1 MQHRIFCLM
10 SPLFQLKTFQN
21 QQTAQQMFNSIAH
34 LPWAVLLESASPD
47 HIDSRFDIFSAD
59 PVALLQTTGDVTTIT
74 EGIHTELSNEPPLQ
88 LLKAVQTRLLG
99 PDVIYDGDLPFIG
112 GAMGLLGY
120 DLGRRIETIPQLA
133 ARDIDLPE
141 LIAGIYDWAWIIDH
155 QTQQMHFLVC
165 GSEAQMETRW
175 LWWQQQAAIK
185 SNPFKLTST
194 WQSNLSQTAYTERF
208 DIIQRYLRSGDCYQI
223 NLTQRFNASYA
234 GDEWL
239 AYCQLAQV
247 NQAPFSAF
255 MRLPASAILSLSPER
270 FLALHNRDIETKPI
284 KGTRPRFL
292 EPNQDQAS
300 IDELK
305 NSPKDRAENL
315 MIVDLLRNDIG
326 RVSKAGS
333 VRVPK
338 LFDIESFKAVH
349 HLVSTVTGS
358 LADAYSAAE
367 LLEACFPGG
376 SITGAPKIRAM
387 AIIEEL
393 EPHRRS
399 AYCGS
404 MFYISRHGRM
414 DSSIT
419 IRTLIAWHQ
428 QLYVWAGGG
437 IVADSDAQAE
447 YQETFDK
454 LAKILPILE
463 QTGNESN

>member
-1 MQHRIFCLM
+1 M
-10 SPLFQLKTFQN
+10 SPNFQLKTFPIQS
-21 QQTAQQMFNSIAH
+21 TAQKMFSQVAH
-34 LPWAVLLESASPD
+34 LPWAVLFESANPS

-59 PVALLQTTGDVTTIT
+59 PVATLQTTDDVTEIMENGLTNRS
-74 EGIHTELSNEPPLQ
+74 LVAPLH
-88 LLKAVQTRLLG
+88 LLREIQQRLLG
-99 PDVIYDGDLPFIG
+99 ADTPYDGELPFIG
-112 GAMGLLGY
+112 GAIGLLGY
-120 DLGRRIETIPQLA
+120 DAGRQIEEIPVISE
-133 ARDIDLPE
+133 RDLDLPDM
-141 LIAGIYDWAWIIDH
+141 AVGIYDWAWILDH
-155 QTQQMHFLVC
+155 RTQQAHFLVC
-165 GSEAQMETRW
+165 GSEQQMEQRW
-175 LWWQQQAAIK
+175 QWWQQQVSIE
-185 SNPFKLTST
+185 SEPLKLVSG
-194 WQSNLSQTAYTERF
+194 WQSNMSQQAYTNRF
-208 DIIQRYLRSGDCYQI
+208 ETIQQYLRAGDCYQI
-223 NLTQRFNASYA
+223 NLTQRFQAEYT

-255 MRLPASAILSLSPER
+255 MRLPESVILSLSPER
-270 FLALHNRDIETKPI
+270 FLALNNREIETKPI
-284 KGTRPRFL
+284 KGTRPRFIDP
-292 EPNQDQAS
+292 EADQAS
-300 IDELK
+300 INELQ
-305 NSPKDRAENL
+305 NSPKDRSENL

-338 LFDIESFKAVH
+338 LFEIESFKAVH

-358 LADAYSAAE
+358 LADQYNAIE

-387 AIIEEL
+387 EIIEEL

-419 IRTLIAWHQ
+419 IRTLIAWQQ

-437 IVADSDAQAE
+437 IVADSNADAE

-463 QTGNESN
+463 QACYEPN

>member
-1 MQHRIFCLM
+1 
-10 SPLFQLKTFQN
+10 
-21 QQTAQQMFNSIAH
+21 MFTNVAH

-47 HIDSRFDIFSAD
+47 HIDSRFDIFSAA
-59 PVALLQTTGDVTTIT
+59 PFATLQTTGDITTIT
-74 EGIHTELSNEPPLQ
+74 EGEHTEYSKAAPLQ
-88 LLKAVQTRLLG
+88 LLKDVQHRHFG
-99 PDVIYDGDLPFIG
+99 PDVIYHGELPFIG
-112 GAMGLLGY
+112 GALGLLGY
-120 DLGRRIETIPQLA
+120 DLGRRIEKIPVHA
-133 ARDIDLPE
+133 ERDIDLPE
-141 LIAGIYDWAWIIDH
+141 LAAGIYDWAWIVDH

-165 GSEAQMETRW
+165 GSAERMETRW
-175 LWWQQQAAIK
+175 LWWQQQVATK
-185 SNPFKLTST
+185 PKPFNLTSG
-194 WQSNLSQTAYTERF
+194 WQSNLSQAAYTERF
-208 DIIQRYLRSGDCYQI
+208 DAIQRYLRAGDCYQI
-223 NLTQRFNASYA
+223 NLTQRFSAHYS
-234 GDEWL
+234 GDEWQ

-255 MRLPASAILSLSPER
+255 MRLPEAAILSLSPER
-270 FLALHNRDIETKPI
+270 FLALNNREIETKPI
-284 KGTRPRFL
+284 KGTRPRFVD
-292 EPNQDQAS
+292 PQADQAS
-300 IDELK
+300 ITELQ

-326 RVSKAGS
+326 RVSKPGT

-349 HLVSTVTGS
+349 HLVSTVTSS
-358 LADAYSAAE
+358 LTEQYSAVE

-387 AIIEEL
+387 EIIEEL

-419 IRTLIAWHQ
+419 IRTLIAWQQ

-437 IVADSDAQAE
+437 IVADSDADAE

-463 QTGNESN
+463 QSYHEPN

>member
-1 MQHRIFCLM
+1 
-10 SPLFQLKTFQN
+10 
-21 QQTAQQMFNSIAH
+21 MFANVAH

-47 HIDSRFDIFSAD
+47 HIDSRFDIFSAE
-59 PVALLQTTGDVTTIT
+59 PIATLQTTGDITTIT
-74 EGIHTELSNEPPLQ
+74 EGARTEYSKAAPLQ
-88 LLKAVQTRLLG
+88 LLKEIQHRHLG
-99 PDVIYDGDLPFIG
+99 ADVSYHGELPFIG
-112 GAMGLLGY
+112 GALGLLGY
-120 DLGRRIETIPQLA
+120 DIGRRIEKIPVQA
-133 ARDIDLPE
+133 ERDIDLPE
-141 LIAGIYDWAWIIDH
+141 LAVGIYDWAWIVDH

-165 GSEAQMETRW
+165 GSEEQMKTRW
-175 LWWQQQAAIK
+175 DWWQQQVTAK
-185 SNPFKLTST
+185 PKPFGLTSG
-194 WQSNLSQTAYTERF
+194 WQSNLSQAAYTERF
-208 DIIQRYLRSGDCYQI
+208 DAIQRYLRAGDCYQI
-223 NLTQRFNASYA
+223 NLTQRLSAHYS
-234 GDEWL
+234 GDEWQ

-255 MRLPASAILSLSPER
+255 MRLPEAAILSLSPER
-270 FLALHNRDIETKPI
+270 FLALNNREIETKPI
-284 KGTRPRFL
+284 KGTRPRFID
-292 EPNQDQAS
+292 PQADQAS
-300 IDELK
+300 ITELQ

-326 RVSKAGS
+326 RVSKPGT

-338 LFDIESFKAVH
+338 LFDVESFKAVH
-349 HLVSTVTGS
+349 HLVSTVTSS
-358 LADAYSAAE
+358 LAEQYCAVE

-376 SITGAPKIRAM
+376 SITGAPKVRAM

-404 MFYISRHGRM
+404 IFYISRHGRM

-419 IRTLIAWHQ
+419 IRTLIAWQQ

-437 IVADSDAQAE
+437 IVADSNADAE

-463 QTGNESN
+463 QSYHEPN

>member
-1 MQHRIFCLM
+1 
-10 SPLFQLKTFQN
+10 
-21 QQTAQQMFNSIAH
+21 MFAKVAH

-47 HIDSRFDIFSAD
+47 HIDSRFDIFSAE
-59 PVALLQTTGDVTTIT
+59 PIATLQTTGDITTIT
-74 EGIHTELSNEPPLQ
+74 DGEHTEYSKAAPLQ
-88 LLKAVQTRLLG
+88 LLKEIQRRHFG
-99 PDVIYDGDLPFIG
+99 PDVSYDGELPFIG
-112 GAMGLLGY
+112 GAIGLLGY
-120 DLGRRIETIPQLA
+120 DLGRRIEKVPEHA
-133 ARDIDLPE
+133 ERDIDLPE
-141 LIAGIYDWAWIIDH
+141 LAVGIYDWAWIVDH
-155 QTQQMHFLVC
+155 QTRQMHFLVC
-165 GSEAQMETRW
+165 GSAEQMATRW
-175 LWWQQQAAIK
+175 GWWQQQVATKAK
-185 SNPFKLTST
+185 PFRLTSG
-194 WQSNLSQTAYTERF
+194 WQSNLSQSAYTERF
-208 DIIQRYLRSGDCYQI
+208 NAIQRYLRAGDCYQI
-223 NLTQRFNASYA
+223 NLTQRFSAHYS
-234 GDEWL
+234 GDEWQ

-255 MRLPASAILSLSPER
+255 MRLPKAAILSLSPER
-270 FLALHNRDIETKPI
+270 FLALNNREIETKPI
-284 KGTRPRFL
+284 KGTRPRFVD
-292 EPNQDQAS
+292 PQADQTS
-300 IDELK
+300 ITELQ

-326 RVSKAGS
+326 RVSKPGT

-349 HLVSTVTGS
+349 HLVSTVTSS
-358 LADAYSAAE
+358 LAEQYSAVE

-376 SITGAPKIRAM
+376 SITGAPKVRAM
-387 AIIEEL
+387 EIIEEL

-419 IRTLIAWHQ
+419 IRTLIAWQQ

-437 IVADSDAQAE
+437 IVADSDADAE

-463 QTGNESN
+463 QSYHEPN

>member
-1 MQHRIFCLM
+1 
-10 SPLFQLKTFQN
+10 
-21 QQTAQQMFNSIAH
+21 MFANIAH
-34 LPWAVLLESASPD
+34 LPWAVLFESASPD

-59 PVALLQTTGDVTTIT
+59 PAATLETIGEITTTTIDNT
-74 EGIHTELSNEPPLQ
+74 ASYSHQAPLQ
-88 LLKAVQTRLLG
+88 VLKQIQHQLLG
-99 PDVIYDGDLPFIG
+99 PDVDYDGDLPFIG
-112 GAMGLLGY
+112 GVLGLLGY
-120 DLGRRIETIPQLA
+120 DLGRRLEKLPTRA
-133 ARDIDLPE
+133 ERDIELPDL
-141 LIAGIYDWAWIIDH
+141 AVGIYDWAWIVDH
-155 QTQQMHFLVC
+155 KTQQMHFLVC
-165 GSEAQMETRW
+165 GSEEQMEVRW
-175 LWWQQQAAIK
+175 RWWQQQIAINA
-185 SNPFKLTST
+185 SAFKLTSA
-194 WQSNLSQTAYTERF
+194 WQSNLSHTAYTERF
-208 DIIQRYLRSGDCYQI
+208 NAIQRYLRSGDCYQI
-223 NLTQRFNASYA
+223 NLTQRFQAGYV
-234 GDEWL
+234 GDEWQ

-255 MRLPASAILSLSPER
+255 MRLPESTILSLSPER
-270 FLALHNRDIETKPI
+270 FLALHNREIETKPI
-284 KGTRPRFL
+284 KGTRPRFID
-292 EPNQDQAS
+292 PDSDQAS
-300 IDELK
+300 INALQ

-349 HLVSTVTGS
+349 HMVSTVTGS
-358 LADAYSAAE
+358 LADQHSATE

-387 AIIEEL
+387 EIIEEL

-404 MFYISRHGRM
+404 MFYLSRHGRM

-419 IRTLIAWHQ
+419 IRTLIAWQ
-428 QLYVWAGGG
+428 QKLYVWAGGG
-437 IVADSDAQAE
+437 IVADSDANAE

-463 QTGNESN
+463 QTHHESN